1 MVDGRIN
8 LHPLVAAGVWERLFA
23 LLQKQGV
30 QLGMTFLD
38 GTSIRADQKAAGA
51 VKKADTAAQRD
62 PGDALD
68 RCRGGCGTKSPLIPK

>member
-1 MVDGRIN
+1 
-8 LHPLVAAGVWERLFA
+8 
-23 LLQKQGV
+23 
-30 QLGMTFLD
+30 MTFLD